1 MSTLRN
7 ERGVGI
13 PELLVTVFAGAIVL
27 ISIFSLIQITGRSTA
42 QVVARVD
49 ANQRSRPVL
58 ERILDELH
66 SSCLS
71 RDTIPVF
78 AGSSEE
84 SLSFIHQTGA
94 AVSPVP
100 VKRTIAINNGTLT
113 DTVYPLASGTT
124 PDTWVFSS
132 TPSSSTQLLTRV
144 GKARLGSPEAD
155 VPLFRYYAYTNGVLD
170 PTPLPAP
177 VGTGLSATDAGR
189 TVQVTVAFSAAP
201 MADPNPAMRNAV
213 SVAGS
218 AVLRFSPPSADTT
231 KVNGPCG

>member
-1 MSTLRN
+1 MRDLKN

-13 PELLVTVFAGAIVL
+13 PELLVTVFAGTVVL
-27 ISIFSLIQITGRSTA
+27 IAVFSLIQITGRSTA

-71 RDTIPVF
+71 RDTVPVF
-78 AGSSEE
+78 AGSSDT

-94 AVSPVP
+94 AVTPSP
-100 VKRTIAINNGTLT
+100 VKRTITLNSGTLT
-113 DTVYPLASGTT
+113 ETVYPLASGTV
-124 PDTWVFSS
+124 PEDWVFSN
-132 TPSSSTQLLTRV
+132 TPSSTTQLLTKV
-144 GKARLGSPEAD
+144 GAARMGNPAVD
-155 VPLFRYYAYTNGVLD
+155 VPLFRYYTYTNGLLD
-170 PTPLPAP
+170 PTPLPA
-177 VGTGLSATDAGR
+177 TSGLTAVDAAR
-189 TVQVTVAFSAAP
+189 TVQVTVAFSASPLANP
-201 MADPNPAMRNAV
+201 SADVRNAV